1 MLPPYLLIVSYAALC
16 LAQVP
21 SAPQPAPHVSDLP
34 PQREADTLPQDPGIY
49 GSVRPQLAD
58 VVLPDTLVHGD
69 LEGRAMHQL
78 LDVAGA
84 PGHGFVG
91 IWRDM
96 RDGNAGLYFGRV
108 DQAGSALEPER
119 ALYPEGSSS
128 RELEPAIALSS
139 QGNGAFVW
147 YSSGSSAQSL
157 KLRTFDASGRFHGTP
172 TLIQDSRAA
181 AQPAGRASAFGDS
194 AASEGRRSGGGLR
207 LPAIAL
213 NEEWGVVA
221 WGESGTLW
229 IQRFQPSGA
238 LIGEALNLSSPER
251 PLSGPLRLCASR
263 AQSGAKSGIV
273 CAWTTREGVES
284 ALIGD
289 AEFSRQFRGVGV
301 LERLVAAPGSSAA
314 CWALVQTSAGHRLI
328 EFAAAGQN
336 PRSLELGIS
345 PRESCDVATHGARFL
360 ISVQHAGGAVELL
373 TLDPSAAEPRPQ
385 PLAKLDVAGTVAGDL
400 RVAGAGDRALVAWT
414 GSVAKLSDVW
424 LRTLDA
430 DGACSAAAR
439 WNTDEASSAQ
449 NHGRIASD
457 GGDRAAIAW
466 LDARSG
472 ENQLMARWIGAN
484 GQFLCDEFALTP
496 RISLPAAQTLV
507 LTGEPSE
514 PAIAVASDGGFLLVW
529 KQMEKRGYRL
539 LGQAFD
545 AAGKPQSQLL
555 ELDAGEDAPPTFKA
569 DLDVCSFG
577 DGYAVAFGRKDRGV
591 FVRRVLAGGRG
602 MGEPVLIF
610 EHPLCQH
617 LALAELEGGT
627 LAVAWDITVPGAGNQ
642 AVRAR
647 VLGPA
652 FEANRALVE
661 PPLSLFGD
669 DWDPALAALP
679 GGGFAI
685 AFTGGK
691 QHSRDVFLRLF
702 DADGVVASPLVPIS
716 PRMNEQDWPSIVRL
730 VDGSLIVA
738 FEDDLSAYDHC
749 YVRRVTKST
758 AGAQAVLLGPV
769 LTLNERD
776 AVLNE
781 NRVIPRIAALAG
793 GGFAAV
799 WVDCRRSKSTDVRV
813 KIVGPK
819 FDQTAR

>member
-1 MLPPYLLIVSYAALC
+1 MLLQYLLIVPCAALG

-21 SAPQPAPHVSDLP
+21 PAPHVSDLP

-58 VVLPDTLVHGD
+58 VLLADTLVHD
-69 LEGRAMHQL
+69 DREGRALHQL
-78 LDVAGA
+78 LDVAGE

-91 IWRDM
+91 VWRDM
-96 RDGNAGLYFGRV
+96 RDGNAGLYFGRL
-108 DQAGSALEPER
+108 DSAGSALEPER

-128 RELEPAIALSS
+128 RELEPAIALSP

-157 KLRTFDASGRFHGTP
+157 KLRTFDASGRFHGAA

-181 AQPAGRASAFGDS
+181 TQPAGRASAFGDT
-194 AASEGRRSGGGLR
+194 AASDGRKSGGGLR

-213 NEEWGVVA
+213 NENWGVVA

-238 LIGEALNLSSPER
+238 LIGEAQILSSPER
-251 PLSGPLRLCASR
+251 PLSGPLRLCANR
-263 AQSGAKSGIV
+263 PRSGANGGIV

-289 AEFSRQFRGVGV
+289 GEFSRHFLGAGV
-301 LERLVAAPGSSAA
+301 LERLVVAPASSPG
-314 CWALVQTSAGHRLI
+314 CWALVQTNAGHRLI
-328 EFAAAGQN
+328 EFSLEGQN
-336 PRSLELGIS
+336 PHSLDLGVS
-345 PRESCDVATHGARFL
+345 PRESCDVATQGARFL
-360 ISVQHAGGAVELL
+360 LSVQHAGGAVELL

-385 PLAKLDVAGTVAGDL
+385 SLAKLDLAGTVAGDV

-424 LRTLDA
+424 FRTLGA
-430 DGACSAAAR
+430 DGACSAAVR

-449 NHGRIASD
+449 NHGRIASH
-457 GGDRAAIAW
+457 GGDRAALAW

-484 GQFLCDEFALTP
+484 GQFLCGEFAVTP
-496 RISLPAAQTLV
+496 RIGLLGAEPIV

-514 PAIAVASDGGFLLVW
+514 PAIAVATDGGFLLVW

-569 DLDVCSFG
+569 DLDVTSFG

-602 MGEPVLIF
+602 MGEPAQIF

-617 LALAELEGGT
+617 LSLAELEGGT
-627 LAVAWDITVPGAGNQ
+627 LGVAWDITVPGAGNQ

-652 FEANRALVE
+652 FEANRAVVE

-669 DWDPALAALP
+669 DWDPTLAALP

-702 DADGVVASPLVPIS
+702 DANGVVASPLVPIS
-716 PRMNEQDWPSIVRL
+716 SRMNEQDWPAIVRL
-730 VDGSLIVA
+730 TDGSLIVA

-749 YVRRVTKST
+749 YVRRVTKPT
-758 AGAQAVLLGPV
+758 APGQAVILGPV
-769 LTLNERD
+769 LTLNERE

-781 NRVIPRIAALAG
+781 NRVIPRVAALAG

-799 WVDCRRSKSTDVRV
+799 WVDSRRSKSTDVRV

-819 FDQTAR
+819 FDQTVR